1 MTAQLQFIQG
11 QTGGQNSKISADV
24 GHCRPHSVERLIC
37 NRATASK
44 PGRMSQLTLHFC
56 CRVFDHT
63 VIYIKYIQII

>member
-44 PGRMSQLTLHFC
+44 PGRMSQLTHSF
-56 CRVFDHT
+56 
-63 VIYIKYIQII
+63 